1 MNTRFSRLLHR
12 PLALL
17 FTLLIITPAA
27 FATSPTPST
36 TSKTAPNAAPKA
48 APKPA
53 EASVAEPVLY
63 DRQQDTLSIL
73 TKDHALSDILL
84 RVSRQTGMEVRMDPT
99 VERKVTM
106 TLKAQPIERS
116 LDRLLAQLSVLKQFK
131 TEGKGKNQ
139 KDILVSITVLPEGQ
153 RNASSAQRLIAS
165 DDELAYRA
173 GVMSQYDKRAGV
185 RSDIRNDQMVDR
197 WKARE
202 KNLTAKEKAR
212 YDKLKA
218 DMDKRTAAQEK
229 KRTEKK
235 AEHDAH
241 KTAHEE
247 RKKKEIPGYAEQ
259 AARKIDPS
267 VAEKAKLEFAQPESD
282 PVIGV
287 VGE

>member
-1 MNTRFSRLLHR
+1 MNTRFSRLFHR

-17 FTLLIITPAA
+17 LTLLVITPAA
-27 FATSPTPST
+27 FATPPTPGT
-36 TSKTAPNAAPKA
+36 TSKAVPGVAPKA

-63 DRQQDTLSIL
+63 DRQQDTLSIQ

-84 RVSRQTGMEVRMDPT
+84 RVSRQTGMDVRMDPK

-153 RNASSAQRLIAS
+153 RDASSAQRLMSSEA
-165 DDELAYRA
+165 ELPYRA
-173 GVMSQYDKRAGV
+173 GVMSQYDKRAAV
-185 RSDIRNDQMVDR
+185 RSDIRNDQMVNR

-202 KNLTAKEKAR
+202 KTLTAKEKAR

-229 KRTEKK
+229 DRAEQK
-235 AEHDAH
+235 ARHDARE
-241 KTAHEE
+241 AARAE
-247 RKKKEIPGYAEQ
+247 RKKEIPGYSER
-259 AARKIDPS
+259 AANKKKDPAL
-267 VAEKAKLEFAQPESD
+267 AEKARLEFAQPESD
-282 PVIGV
+282 PVIA
-287 VGE
+287 E

>member
-1 MNTRFSRLLHR
+1 MNTRFSRLFHR

-17 FTLLIITPAA
+17 LTLLVITPAA
-27 FATSPTPST
+27 FATPPTPGT
-36 TSKTAPNAAPKA
+36 TSKAVPGVAPKA

-63 DRQQDTLSIL
+63 DRQQDTLSIQ

-84 RVSRQTGMEVRMDPT
+84 RVSRQTGMDVRMDPK

-153 RNASSAQRLIAS
+153 RDASSAQRLMSSEA
-165 DDELAYRA
+165 ELPYRA
-173 GVMSQYDKRAGV
+173 GVMSQYDKRATV
-185 RSDIRNDQMVDR
+185 RSDIRNDQMVTR

-202 KNLTAKEKAR
+202 KTLTAKEKAR

-229 KRTEKK
+229 DRAEQK
-235 AEHDAH
+235 ARHDARE
-241 KTAHEE
+241 AARAE
-247 RKKKEIPGYAEQ
+247 RKKEIPGYAER
-259 AARKIDPS
+259 AANKKKDPAL
-267 VAEKAKLEFAQPESD
+267 AEKARLEFAQPESD
-282 PVIGV
+282 PVIA
-287 VGE
+287 E

>member
-17 FTLLIITPAA
+17 LTLLIITPAA
-27 FATSPTPST
+27 FATPPTPGT
-36 TSKTAPNAAPKA
+36 TSKADPNAAPKA

-116 LDRLLAQLSVLKQFK
+116 LDRLLSQLSVLKQFK

-153 RNASSAQRLIAS
+153 RDASSAQRLMSSEA
-165 DDELAYRA
+165 ELAYRA

-218 DMDKRTAAQEK
+218 DMDKRAATQEK
-229 KRTEKK
+229 ERATKK
-235 AEHDAH
+235 AEHDAR
-241 KTAHEE
+241 KAAREE

-259 AARKIDPS
+259 ATRKMVPAL
-267 VAEKAKLEFAQPESD
+267 AEKAKLEFAQPESD

>member
-17 FTLLIITPAA
+17 LTLLIITPAA

-36 TSKTAPNAAPKA
+36 TSKAPPKA
-48 APKPA
+48 APKPV
-53 EASVAEPVLY
+53 EATAAEPVLY
-63 DRQQDTLSIL
+63 DRQQDTLSIQ

-84 RVSRQTGMEVRMDPT
+84 RVSRQTGMDVRMDPK

-116 LDRLLAQLSVLKQFK
+116 LDRLLSQLSVLKQFK

-153 RNASSAQRLIAS
+153 RDASSAQRLMSS
-165 DDELAYRA
+165 DAELSYRA

-202 KNLTAKEKAR
+202 KTLTAKEKAR

-218 DMDKRTAAQEK
+218 DMDRRTAAQEK
-229 KRTEKK
+229 KRAEKK
-235 AEHDAH
+235 AEHDAREA
-241 KTAHEE
+241 AHAE
-247 RKKKEIPGYAEQ
+247 RQKERPGYAER
-259 AARKIDPS
+259 ATKKKDP
-267 VAEKAKLEFAQPESD
+267 ALIEKARLEFAQPESD
-282 PVIGV
+282 PVIGAD
-287 VGE
+287 GE

>member
-17 FTLLIITPAA
+17 LTLLIITPAA
-27 FATSPTPST
+27 FATSPTPNT
-36 TSKTAPNAAPKA
+36 ASKAVPKA

-63 DRQQDTLSIL
+63 DRQQDTLSIQ

-84 RVSRQTGMEVRMDPT
+84 RVSRQTGMEVRMDPK
-99 VERKVTM
+99 VERKITM

-153 RNASSAQRLIAS
+153 RDASSAQRLMQS
-165 DDELAYRA
+165 DAELAYRA

-185 RSDIRNDQMVDR
+185 RSDILNDQMVDR

-202 KNLTAKEKAR
+202 KTLTAKEKAR

-229 KRTEKK
+229 KRAEQK
-235 AEHDAH
+235 AGHDAREA
-241 KTAHEE
+241 AHAE
-247 RKKKEIPGYAEQ
+247 RQKERPGYAER
-259 AARKIDPS
+259 ATKKKDP
-267 VAEKAKLEFAQPESD
+267 ALIEKARLEFAQPESD
-282 PVIGV
+282 PVIG
-287 VGE
+287 E

>member
-27 FATSPTPST
+27 FATPPTPGT
-36 TSKTAPNAAPKA
+36 TSKATPSVAPKA

-63 DRQQDTLSIL
+63 DRQQDTLSIQ
-73 TKDHALSDILL
+73 TKDLALSDILL

-153 RNASSAQRLIAS
+153 RDASSAQRLMSS
-165 DDELAYRA
+165 DAELAYRA
-173 GVMSQYDKRAGV
+173 GVMSQYDKRASV

-202 KNLTAKEKAR
+202 KTLTAKEKAR

-229 KRTEKK
+229 QRAEQK
-235 AEHDAH
+235 AEHDARE
-241 KTAHEE
+241 TARAE

-259 AARKIDPS
+259 ATKKKDPAL
-267 VAEKAKLEFAQPESD
+267 AEKARLEFAQPESD
-282 PVIGV
+282 PVIG
-287 VGE
+287 E